1 MNSITRKRIW
11 PLALMPLAILGVVA
25 VVVAL
30 SAMTPQT
37 TQAQTAAADC
47 AAITD
52 PVERAQCQT
61 CQSGSGSDIWNTS
74 TGMCEM
80 PTTTTPVIP
89 GTTTTPAAG
98 GSTPSGGSATHSA
111 IIVEAPGM
119 VQNLSVHAY
128 DDGIEQ
134 QELEVTWEAP
144 PEGGYVESYRIDIS
158 GDGERWFSYITD
170 HGSNDLRWVHKGL
183 RAEQTRHFRIF
194 AFAHAD
200 DVTIYGPGSETSG
213 TTAASW
219 VSDRPED
226 LTADMH
232 QADSRDFFIDMNG
245 DGDTNDIVGGVKE
258 IDHLIDFNDD
268 GDFDDP
274 VGVDETNDGQGWPG
288 STQTT
293 IRLSWEPPEHPPGA
307 RVTSYE
313 IEYSGDGGRWYKLA
327 DVPHTVQPDGRVHY
341 HDIGLR
347 SETERQYR
355 VYAHNTVGPSM
366 VSDGDTGKTAASRAP
381 HAIYDPVIGL
391 SPASTD
397 VHLKWSVPDDP
408 PGDPVSHYR
417 VQARETDMNPVIAG
431 NQPGGWRNLHGGTS
445 IDRTEVYNFGGDD
458 LERAQVEYPKP
469 VVIPANSDE
478 LVMIDVRIVA
488 INRVN
493 TDSPSSDIDP
503 ATSKETAGWVM
514 VNGIPVGHEDAPKR
528 ADRPTVDKDQFRHDG
543 RSGLNVIWDEAEF
556 IEGEGP
562 STDDPAPTDFDQKV
576 SYIVVINSRERAAIP
591 HGPLDLA
598 DRTVSALDRGGNE
611 NKPGYDD
618 DQLAAGITRMYRLYA
633 LNSDVGANVTVRPT
647 LAGAA
652 SVRSFPSDSTDGST
666 AAPLFPGR
674 PLNLVISGDGH
685 TEIKVVWARPETE
698 DADNKCVAS
707 DPIYTEDDGSEC
719 PPKNVGS
726 VIKGYQIERSNT
738 GTAGWTTIAALAKT
752 RHSPTMFQYLDT
764 KLQPDKR
771 YFYRVSAVNARG
783 TGLPTAPES
792 AKTHDPGEPTPPGGL
807 VAQADGTNAI
817 KLCWYESNVV
827 DPLTGAAVLDEGLP
841 VLGYQISYVGD
852 DGNEVILVEDTGS
865 RGTIYTNRGLAP
877 ETTRTY
883 RVRSQTLG
891 GVGTAYTQATAM
903 TEAGPP
909 STALTA
915 PTMVEAMGG
924 AGTVTVTWE
933 DGQNAVGHLVL
944 LLDGADI
951 EAMETAPTG
960 NSHTFTD
967 LSSGVYIAVVVSYKS
982 TSDYDY
988 DYDAGSVQ

>member
-1 MNSITRKRIW
+1 
-11 PLALMPLAILGVVA
+11 
-25 VVVAL
+25 
-30 SAMTPQT
+30 
-37 TQAQTAAADC
+37 
-47 AAITD
+47 
-52 PVERAQCQT
+52 
-61 CQSGSGSDIWNTS
+61 
-74 TGMCEM
+74 
-80 PTTTTPVIP
+80 
-89 GTTTTPAAG
+89 
-98 GSTPSGGSATHSA
+98 
-111 IIVEAPGM
+111 M
-119 VQNLSVHAY
+119 VQNLSVQAY

-134 QELEVTWEAP
+134 EELEVTWEP
-144 PEGGYVESYRIDIS
+144 PTDGGYVESYRIDIS
-158 GDGERWFSYITD
+158 TDKEGKRWFSFITD

-183 RAEQTRHFRIF
+183 QAGDIRHFRVF
-194 AFAHAD
+194 AFSHDD
-200 DVTIYGPGSETSG
+200 DVTIYGPGSEASG

-219 VSDRPED
+219 VPNRPED
-226 LTADMH
+226 LMADMH
-232 QADSRDFFIDMNG
+232 NVKSPDFNIDMNG
-245 DGDTNDIVGGVKE
+245 DGDAEDVVLLVNE
-258 IDHLIDFNDD
+258 IDHLIDIDED
-268 GDFDDP
+268 GDFDGF
-274 VGVDETNDGQGWPG
+274 VLYVDETNGDRGWPG

-293 IRLSWEPPEHPPGA
+293 IRLSWEPPENPPGA
-307 RVTSYE
+307 PVTRYE
-313 IEYSGDGGRWYKLA
+313 IDYSGNGDRWYKLA
-327 DVPHTVQPDGRVHY
+327 EVPPTIQPDGRVHY
-341 HDIGLR
+341 HDVGLR
-347 SETERQYR
+347 SDTERQYR
-355 VYAHNTVGPSM
+355 VYAHNAVGPSM
-366 VSDGDTGKTAASRAP
+366 VSDGDTGKTAVSRAP
-381 HAIYDPVIGL
+381 HAIYRPVIGL

-417 VQARETDMNPVIAG
+417 VQARESDTNPVTPG
-431 NQPGGWRNLHGGTS
+431 NQPGKWLNLHGGTT
-445 IDRTEVYNFGGDD
+445 IDRTDVYNFGGDD
-458 LERAQVEYPKP
+458 LTRARVRYPNP
-469 VVIPANSDE
+469 VVIPENALE
-478 LVMIDVRIVA
+478 LVLIDVRIVA

-493 TDSPSSDIDP
+493 TDSMSSDIGL
-503 ATSKETAGWVM
+503 ATNLETSGWVM
-514 VNGIPVGHEDAPKR
+514 IEGVPVGHEDAPKR
-528 ADRPTVDKDQFRHDG
+528 ADTPTVDKDQDQHDG

-576 SYIVVINSRERAAIP
+576 SYIVVINSRERDAIP
-591 HGPLDLA
+591 HGPVELA
-598 DRTVSALDRGGNE
+598 DLSALDRGGNV

-633 LNSDVGANVTVRPT
+633 LNSDVGANVSVRPT

-652 SVRSFPSDSTDGST
+652 SVRSFPSDSTNGST

-719 PPKNVGS
+719 PPKNVRS
-726 VIKGYQIERSNT
+726 VILGYKIERSET
-738 GTAGWTTIAALAKT
+738 GTSGWTTIEPLA
-752 RHSPTMFQYLDT
+752 RARLSPTMFQYLDK
-764 KLQPDKR
+764 KLQSDKR
-771 YFYRVSAVNARG
+771 YFYRVSAVNERG

-827 DPLTGAAVLDEGLP
+827 DPLIGEAILDEGLP

-852 DGNEVILVEDTGS
+852 DGNEVILVEDTES
-865 RGTIYTNRGLAP
+865 QDTIYTNMGLAP

-891 GVGTAYTQATAM
+891 GVGTAYTEATAM

-909 STALTA
+909 STELTR

-967 LSSGVYIAVVVSYKS
+967 LSSGMYIAVVVSYKS

>member
-1 MNSITRKRIW
+1 MSKKTRKHIR
-11 PLALMPLAILGVVA
+11 PVSL
-25 VVVAL
+25 VVAL
-30 SAMTPQT
+30 AIIVTLSGFIVLATNPGGV
-37 TQAQTAAADC
+37 QAQEDC
-47 AAITD
+47 SALSPEDRALFEQLGGVCQD
-52 PVERAQCQT
+52 ALPPPPV
-61 CQSGSGSDIWNTS
+61 
-74 TGMCEM
+74 
-80 PTTTTPVIP
+80 PTTPDPTTPDPTTPV
-89 GTTTTPAAG
+89 PA
-98 GSTPSGGSATHSA
+98 GSTGSAPSGGSATASD
-111 IIVEAPGM
+111 IDVVAPGM
-119 VQNLSVHAY
+119 VQNLSVLAY

-134 QELEVTWEAP
+134 EELEVTWEP
-144 PEGGYVESYRIDIS
+144 PTDGGYVESYRIDIS
-158 GDGERWFSYITD
+158 GDGERWFSFITD

-183 RAEQTRHFRIF
+183 KAEQTQHFRVF
-194 AFAHAD
+194 AFSHDD

-219 VSDRPED
+219 ISDRPED
-226 LTADMH
+226 LMADMH
-232 QADSRDFFIDMNG
+232 DADDADFFIDMNG
-245 DGDTNDIVGGVKE
+245 DGDTNDTVKGVKE
-258 IDHLIDFNDD
+258 IDHLMDFSDD
-268 GDFDDP
+268 GDFIDS
-274 VGVDETNDGQGWPG
+274 VNVDETNKGQGWPG

-293 IRLSWEPPEHPPGA
+293 IRLTWEPPEHPPGA

-327 DVPHTVQPDGRVHY
+327 DVPHTVQPDGLIHY

-355 VYAHNTVGPSM
+355 VYARNSVGLSM

-397 VHLKWSVPDDP
+397 VHLKWSRPDDP

-458 LERAQVEYPKP
+458 LERAQVEYPRP

-488 INRVN
+488 INRAN
-493 TDSPSSDIDP
+493 TDSPVIPS
-503 ATSKETAGWVM
+503 ATGKETAGWVM
-514 VNGIPVGHEDAPKR
+514 VIGIPVGHEDAPKR

-556 IEGEGP
+556 IEDQGPRADAANDQDAETTFNGTVDYILVIDGEEQ
-562 STDDPAPTDFDQKV
+562 D
-576 SYIVVINSRERAAIP
+576 AIE
-591 HGPLDLA
+591 HGPATTETTALAMGGRLD
-598 DRTVSALDRGGNE
+598 
-611 NKPGYDD
+611 KPGYDD
-618 DQLAAGITRMYRLYA
+618 DLLAAGTNRMYRLYA
-633 LNSDVGANVTVRPT
+633 LNSAVGERVDVSPNDVGT
-647 LAGAA
+647 A
-652 SVRSFPSDSTDGST
+652 SVRSFPSGTATGST
-666 AAPLFPGR
+666 AQPPLPGQ
-674 PLNLVISGDGH
+674 PLNLLIAGDGH
-685 TEIKVVWARPETE
+685 TEIKVVWGAPMT
-698 DADNKCVAS
+698 DNADNKCVVI
-707 DPIYTEDDGSEC
+707 DPTDTEDDGSEC
-719 PPKNVGS
+719 PPKSAGS
-726 VIKGYQIERSNT
+726 VIEGYQIERSNT
-738 GTAGWTTIAALAKT
+738 GTDGWMTIAASTK
-752 RHSPTMFQYLDT
+752 SPYLDT

-807 VAQADGTNAI
+807 VAQAEGTSTI

-865 RGTIYTNRGLAP
+865 RDTIYTNRGLAP

-891 GVGTAYTQATAM
+891 GVGTAYTEAMAM

-909 STALTA
+909 STELTA

-924 AGTVTVTWE
+924 TGEFTVTWV
-933 DGQNAVGHLVL
+933 DGENAVGHLVL
-944 LLDGADI
+944 LLDGAEI
-951 EAMETAPTG
+951 EAMEIAPAD
-960 NSHTFTD
+960 NSHTFTG
-967 LSSGVYIAVVVSYKS
+967 LSPGVYTAVVVSYKS
-982 TSDYDY
+982 ASDYVY
-988 DYDAGSVQ
+988 AYDAGSVQ